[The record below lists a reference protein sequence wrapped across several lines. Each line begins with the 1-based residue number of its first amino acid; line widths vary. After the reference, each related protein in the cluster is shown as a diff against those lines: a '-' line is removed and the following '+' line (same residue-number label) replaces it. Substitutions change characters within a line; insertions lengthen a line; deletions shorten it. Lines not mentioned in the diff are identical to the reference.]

1 MEVSYKYFVKRG
13 KNLVETFSSDD
24 AMYVYKRLAEELI
37 SKKINCCRWIKS
49 IKRENLYNGFQRITV
64 VYNNGDNDHNGR
76 GVYIV
81 KN

>member
-13 KNLVETFSSDD
+13 KNFVETFSSDD
-24 AMYVYKRLAEELI
+24 TMYVYKRLADELI
-37 SKKINCCRWIKS
+37 AKKINCCRWIKS

-64 VYNNGDNDHNGR
+64 VYIHGDNVGER

-81 KN
+81 RN

>member
-1 MEVSYKYFVKRG
+1 MEVSYKYFDKRG

-24 AMYVYKRLAEELI
+24 TEYVYKRLADELI
-37 SKKINCCRWIKS
+37 AKKINCCRWIKS

-64 VYNNGDNDHNGR
+64 VYNHGDNATGR

-81 KN
+81 NN